1 MRNLRTAGKKCFPA
15 YTTGPATLSTN
26 PPQAAGAAIVV
37 EGLSVARGGRVVA
50 AGIGFNLLA
59 GRAVFVLGPNGA
71 GKSSLL
77 RTLAGLSPPAEG
89 TISGMPALSF
99 LGHAD
104 GLKPGLRVHEQVA
117 FWAALGPGRAGAPEA
132 AASDAIAAYAL
143 DPLADLPVRML
154 SAGQRRRVALAGVL
168 AAGARLWL
176 LDEPTTALDD
186 QAVARFGRVCA
197 THLAAGGMV
206 IAATHAALP
215 IAEAATLRLG
225 G

>member
-15 YTTGPATLSTN
+15 YTTGRATLSTN
-26 PPQAAGAAIVV
+26 APHAAGTAIIVQ
-37 EGLSVARGGRVVA
+37 GLAVARGGRVVA
-50 AGIGFNLLA
+50 AGIAFNLLP

-89 TISGMPALSF
+89 TISGMPAVSF

-104 GLKPGLRVHEQVA
+104 GLKPGLRVREQVA
-117 FWAALGPGRAGAPEA
+117 FWAALGPAPACLQAAEA
-132 AASDAIAAYAL
+132 AIGAYGL
-143 DPLADLPVRML
+143 DPLAELPVRLL

-168 AAGARLWL
+168 AAGAKLWL

-186 QAVARFGRVCA
+186 LAVARFGVVSAR
-197 THLAAGGMV
+197 HLAAGGMI
-206 IAATHAALP
+206 IAATHAPLP
-215 IAEAATLRLG
+215 IRDAASLRLG

>member
-15 YTTGPATLSTN
+15 YTTGRATLSTN
-26 PPQAAGAAIVV
+26 APHAAGTAIIVQ
-37 EGLSVARGGRVVA
+37 GLAVARGGRVVA
-50 AGIGFNLLA
+50 AGIAFNLLP

-89 TISGMPALSF
+89 TISGMPAVSF

-104 GLKPGLRVHEQVA
+104 GLKPGLRVREQVA
-117 FWAALGPGRAGAPEA
+117 FWAALGPASACLQAAEA
-132 AASDAIAAYAL
+132 AIGAYGL
-143 DPLADLPVRML
+143 DPLAELPVRLL

-168 AAGARLWL
+168 AAGAKLWL

-186 QAVARFGRVCA
+186 LAVARFGAVSAR
-197 THLAAGGMV
+197 HLAAGGMI
-206 IAATHAALP
+206 IAATHAPLP
-215 IAEAATLRLG
+215 IRDAASLRLG